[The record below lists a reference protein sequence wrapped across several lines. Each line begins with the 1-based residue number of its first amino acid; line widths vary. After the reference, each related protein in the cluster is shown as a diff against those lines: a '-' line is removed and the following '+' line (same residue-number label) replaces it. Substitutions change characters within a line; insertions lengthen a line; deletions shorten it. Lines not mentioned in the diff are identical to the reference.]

1 MFVFSNAPSIRM
13 VDLWY
18 SNLTMLYIVPT
29 QSSNITAL
37 AFLLEEHLKKR
48 TFHVFIFILP
58 TLTLGT
64 ILAHFLF
71 KIKEIDCIYKI
82 LAQFQLG
89 IIILLIHSGV
99 NNVHK
104 QGFSNKLTF
113 CGKQL
118 DGDFCWVLIPSNK
131 SKVRWPQWHAVLWS
145 QDCCDLRYV
154 KT

>member
-1 MFVFSNAPSIRM
+1 MLVFSNAPLIRM

-18 SNLTMLYIVPT
+18 LNLTLLCIVPT

-37 AFLLEEHLKKR
+37 AFLLEEHLKKQ
-48 TFHVFIFILP
+48 TFYVFIFILP

-71 KIKEIDCIYKI
+71 KIKGIDCIYKI

-89 IIILLIHSGV
+89 IIILLIHSGI
-99 NNVHK
+99 NNVLK

-131 SKVRWPQWHAVLWS
+131 CKVSWLKWHSVLWS
-145 QDCCDLRYV
+145 QDRCDLRYV

>member
-37 AFLLEEHLKKR
+37 AFLLEEHLKKQK
-48 TFHVFIFILP
+48 FHVFIFILH

-64 ILAHFLF
+64 ILAYFLF
-71 KIKEIDCIYKI
+71 KIKEIDCIFKI

-89 IIILLIHSGV
+89 IIILLIHSAV

-118 DGDFCWVLIPSNK
+118 YGDFCWVLIPSNK
-131 SKVRWPQWHAVLWS
+131 CKVRWLKWHSVLWS
-145 QDCCDLRYV
+145 QDPCDLRYV

>member
-1 MFVFSNAPSIRM
+1 MLCN
-13 VDLWY
+13 W
-18 SNLTMLYIVPT
+18 NLTKLYILT
-29 QSSNITAL
+29 LLSSDYRAWAL
-37 AFLLEEHLKKR
+37 KLSKHLKKR

-64 ILAHFLF
+64 ILAHFLL
-71 KIKEIDCIYKI
+71 KLKEIYCIYKI

-89 IIILLIHSGV
+89 IIILFIHSGV

-104 QGFSNKLTF
+104 QGSSNKLTF

-131 SKVRWPQWHAVLWS
+131 SKVRWLKWHAVLWS